1 MLRVRKGTPAVGIVP
16 YNVQITKS
24 SFFFSLFVVTHG
36 VHFDHTGRK
45 WGMYFLL
52 VGKRVYTFVVLG
64 YKEVFLGINSE
75 IMYEKQI
82 FWSQKTYGFGV
93 RTVHPTPW
101 GGGRNTMNATFSLL
115 VSLYSWG
122 GGIVIPLVGSCYG
135 NWSFTPCLTTVSF
148 DYQVVSGCRVE
159 RNSVF
164 GKKCRPFEATLKVK
178 DLQRLTVKSTLKI
191 LLCSLNLSHYI

>member
-1 MLRVRKGTPAVGIVP
+1 MVYILTI
-16 YNVQITKS
+16 
-24 SFFFSLFVVTHG
+24 
-36 VHFDHTGRK
+36 
-45 WGMYFLL
+45 L
-52 VGKRVYTFVVLG
+52 VGNGVCISYWSGKGCILLLFWATKKF
-64 YKEVFLGINSE
+64 FLGINSE

>member
-1 MLRVRKGTPAVGIVP
+1 
-16 YNVQITKS
+16 
-24 SFFFSLFVVTHG
+24 
-36 VHFDHTGRK
+36 
-45 WGMYFLL
+45 MYFLL
-52 VGKRVYTFVVLG
+52 VGEKVYTFVVLA

-82 FWSQKTYGFGV
+82 FWSRKTNGFGV

-101 GGGRNTMNATFSLL
+101 GGGRNAMNATFPLL
-115 VSLYSWG
+115 VSLYSWGG